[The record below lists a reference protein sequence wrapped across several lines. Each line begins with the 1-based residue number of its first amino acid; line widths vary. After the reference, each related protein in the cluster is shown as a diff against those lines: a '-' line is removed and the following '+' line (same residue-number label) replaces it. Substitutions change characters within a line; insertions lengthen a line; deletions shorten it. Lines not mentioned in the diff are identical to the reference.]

1 MKECGYYNMFVG
13 KWHLGGPEVWPD
25 KRGYDEVYGL
35 SDFGNVS
42 NYYAPFFRMR
52 GADTTKKIAKNG
64 DYITDFLTDKAVSM
78 IENYDRD
85 QPFMLSMHYYNVHS
99 PNIGRKDLF
108 DKYKA
113 KGMTDIQANYAAQ
126 IEAVD
131 ESVGRIRKAIKDRG
145 IEDNTIVIYFSDQG
159 GLYSNYPLRGCKL
172 IDDTMAEGGIRV
184 PLAIYYP
191 GVTKKGSVCQT
202 PVQALDFFPTFM
214 EIATGKKYKNKELD
228 GESIM
233 PLLKGK
239 KMKERNLY
247 FFRAYNTDQYA
258 AIINGDWKL
267 IKYHS
272 GKYQLYNLRDDISET
287 TDLQNVYPERFE
299 KMKKDLRNWETN
311 VVPEYENDYRKRI
324 NY

>member
-1 MKECGYYNMFVG
+1 M
-13 KWHLGGPEVWPD
+13 
-25 KRGYDEVYGL
+25 
-35 SDFGNVS
+35 
-42 NYYAPFFRMR
+42 
-52 GADTTKKIAKNG
+52 
-64 DYITDFLTDKAVSM
+64 
-78 IENYDRD
+78 
-85 QPFMLSMHYYNVHS
+85 
-99 PNIGRKDLF
+99 
-108 DKYKA
+108 
-113 KGMTDIQANYAAQ
+113 
-126 IEAVD
+126 
-131 ESVGRIRKAIKDRG
+131 
-145 IEDNTIVIYFSDQG
+145 
-159 GLYSNYPLRGCKL
+159 
-172 IDDTMAEGGIRV
+172 
-184 PLAIYYP
+184 
-191 GVTKKGSVCQT
+191 
-202 PVQALDFFPTFM
+202 
-214 EIATGKKYKNKELD
+214 KYKNKELD

>member
-1 MKECGYYNMFVG
+1 
-13 KWHLGGPEVWPD
+13 
-25 KRGYDEVYGL
+25 
-35 SDFGNVS
+35 
-42 NYYAPFFRMR
+42 
-52 GADTTKKIAKNG
+52 
-64 DYITDFLTDKAVSM
+64 M

-184 PLAIYYP
+184 PLA
-191 GVTKKGSVCQT
+191 TLS
-202 PVQALDFFPTFM
+202 
-214 EIATGKKYKNKELD
+214 
-228 GESIM
+228 
-233 PLLKGK
+233 
-239 KMKERNLY
+239 
-247 FFRAYNTDQYA
+247 
-258 AIINGDWKL
+258 
-267 IKYHS
+267 
-272 GKYQLYNLRDDISET
+272 
-287 TDLQNVYPERFE
+287 
-299 KMKKDLRNWETN
+299 
-311 VVPEYENDYRKRI
+311 ND
-324 NY
+324 

>member
-1 MKECGYYNMFVG
+1 
-13 KWHLGGPEVWPD
+13 
-25 KRGYDEVYGL
+25 
-35 SDFGNVS
+35 
-42 NYYAPFFRMR
+42 
-52 GADTTKKIAKNG
+52 
-64 DYITDFLTDKAVSM
+64 
-78 IENYDRD
+78 
-85 QPFMLSMHYYNVHS
+85 
-99 PNIGRKDLF
+99 
-108 DKYKA
+108 
-113 KGMTDIQANYAAQ
+113 MTDIQANYAAQ

-191 GVTKKGSVCQT
+191 GVTKKVVFAKP

-239 KMKERNLY
+239 KR
-247 FFRAYNTDQYA
+247 
-258 AIINGDWKL
+258 
-267 IKYHS
+267 
-272 GKYQLYNLRDDISET
+272 
-287 TDLQNVYPERFE
+287 
-299 KMKKDLRNWETN
+299 
-311 VVPEYENDYRKRI
+311 
-324 NY
+324 

>member
-1 MKECGYYNMFVG
+1 
-13 KWHLGGPEVWPD
+13 
-25 KRGYDEVYGL
+25 
-35 SDFGNVS
+35 
-42 NYYAPFFRMR
+42 
-52 GADTTKKIAKNG
+52 
-64 DYITDFLTDKAVSM
+64 M

>member
-1 MKECGYYNMFVG
+1 MSRG
-13 KWHLGGPEVWPD
+13 LGDVY
-25 KRGYDEVYGL
+25 KR
-35 SDFGNVS
+35 
-42 NYYAPFFRMR
+42 
-52 GADTTKKIAKNG
+52 
-64 DYITDFLTDKAVSM
+64 
-78 IENYDRD
+78 
-85 QPFMLSMHYYNVHS
+85 Q
-99 PNIGRKDLF
+99 
-108 DKYKA
+108 
-113 KGMTDIQANYAAQ
+113 
-126 IEAVD
+126 
-131 ESVGRIRKAIKDRG
+131 
-145 IEDNTIVIYFSDQG
+145 
-159 GLYSNYPLRGCKL
+159 
-172 IDDTMAEGGIRV
+172 
-184 PLAIYYP
+184 
-191 GVTKKGSVCQT
+191 
-202 PVQALDFFPTFM
+202 PTFM